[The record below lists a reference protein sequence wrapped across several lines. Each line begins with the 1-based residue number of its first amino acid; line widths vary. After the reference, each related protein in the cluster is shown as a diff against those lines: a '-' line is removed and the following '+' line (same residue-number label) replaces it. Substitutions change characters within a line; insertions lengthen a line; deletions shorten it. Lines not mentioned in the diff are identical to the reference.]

1 MKKQLLLTVSF
12 IFLLTACKKTDA
24 VTSDESSVSTEA
36 TTSQEASETQTGTN
50 TTNAIPRDCYLAD
63 LEGNKIE
70 MEIQYNPEDITGTL
84 TYAFVGKDL
93 NTGTFKGK
101 LENNVLIADYTF
113 QSEGVTSTRQIAF
126 KLIDDQF
133 VEGYGDLIKN
143 GTRFKDPSKL
153 EFNSNMP
160 LKKVACP

>member
-1 MKKQLLLTVSF
+1 MKKQTILTVLF
-12 IFLLTACKKTDA
+12 FFLLTACKKGDF
-24 VTSDESSVSTEA
+24 VIFGESVSTEEKDLQKTPETGLKNE
-36 TTSQEASETQTGTN
+36 TTTAV
-50 TTNAIPRDCYLAD
+50 PKDCYLAD
-63 LEGNKIE
+63 LEGNTIE
-70 MEIQYNPEDITGTL
+70 MEIQYNPENITGTL

-113 QSEGVTSTRQIAF
+113 QSEGRTNTRQVAF

-133 VEGYGDLIKN
+133 VEGYGDVIKN

>member
-1 MKKQLLLTVSF
+1 MKKQLFLSFIF
-12 IFLLTACKKTDA
+12 IFLLTACKKDG
-24 VTSDESSVSTEA
+24 VVVFGKSVSTEE
-36 TTSQEASETQTGTN
+36 TTSQEASETPTGTT

-113 QSEGVTSTRQIAF
+113 QSEGVSSKRQIAF

-133 VEGYGDLIKN
+133 VEGYGELIKN
-143 GTRFKDPSKL
+143 GTQFKDPTQL